1 MTTQAFA
8 IPSYQRVAETLRAR
22 VRDGVYLTGEH
33 IPAAVELEKS
43 FQVSNIT
50 IRKALELLAR
60 EGWIA
65 SRRGVGTVVLDP
77 PSSELVDIRISGNFT
92 DWLDTASAK
101 DYEIDQRVIAV
112 DTLRCPPRIQQ
123 ILEVEPRSDIW
134 RMRRIRFMYNVPMS
148 YHVNFGRKNLT
159 DVIDAEDLQGSGNFA
174 SLLRQR
180 YPEPL
185 GRLDQHVEAA
195 AANMDIAELLK
206 VDFGAPIFFVENVY
220 RTFSDSAAAVSH
232 LYLRADRYCYSAS
245 IDFDIQRQISDQKP

>member
-1 MTTQAFA
+1 MTMQVFA

-22 VRDGVYLTGEH
+22 VRDGVYLAGEH

-77 PSSELVDIRISGNFT
+77 PASELVDIKISGNFT

-112 DTLRCPPRIQQ
+112 DVLRCPPRIQK
-123 ILEVEPRSDIW
+123 ILKIGPASDVW
-134 RMRRIRFMYNVPMS
+134 RMQRIRFMHDVPMS
-148 YHVNFGRKNLT
+148 YHVNFGRKELG
-159 DVIDAEDLQGSGNFA
+159 DVIVTEDLQGSGNFA
-174 SLLRQR
+174 NLLHRR

-185 GRLDQHVEAA
+185 ARLDQHVEAA
-195 AANMDIAELLK
+195 AANLDIAELLR
-206 VDFGAPIFFVENVY
+206 VEFGAPIFFVENVY
-220 RTFSDSAAAVSH
+220 RTQSDSAAAVSH

-245 IDFDIQRQISDQKP
+245 IDFDSQRQITDQKP